1 MLWKFNGSMRYGF
14 DLGVYIYIYMNIN
27 SNLDKLEYVVCIE
40 DSHLTTSINGFD
52 LANELCAP

>member
-1 MLWKFNGSMRYGF
+1 MCYGL
-14 DLGVYIYIYMNIN
+14 DLGVSIFIIIIIYIYIYMNIN

-52 LANELCAP
+52 

>member
-1 MLWKFNGSMRYGF
+1 MLRKFNGSMCYGL
-14 DLGVYIYIYMNIN
+14 DLGVSIFIIIIIYIYIYMNIN

-52 LANELCAP
+52 

>member
-1 MLWKFNGSMRYGF
+1 MEVCAM
-14 DLGVYIYIYMNIN
+14 DLIQEYIYMNMNIN

>member
-1 MLWKFNGSMRYGF
+1 MCYGL
-14 DLGVYIYIYMNIN
+14 DLGVSIFIIIIIYIYMNIN